1 MKCPQC
7 RADNAEGSRFCANCA
22 APLTPV
28 AEAVPSSQTQT
39 VDDPLPD
46 LPRGSL
52 FADRYEVIEEL
63 GSGGMGSVYKVYDK
77 KLKEKVALK
86 LIRPDLALRPKTL
99 DRFRDEIRLARRI
112 THKNVCRMHDISEER
127 GTPFITME
135 YVPGE
140 DLKSIIRMVEKLS
153 PAQTIAIAR
162 QICAGL
168 AEAHR
173 LGTVHRDLK
182 PRNIMI
188 DREGTARIMDFGL
201 ARSLEEKGITDG
213 RAMIGTPEYMSP
225 EQAEGKPADERSD
238 IYSLGVIL
246 FEMLTGRIP
255 FDGDSALSIAIK
267 HKTERPPDPRKL
279 NLQVTEALS
288 RLVLKCLE
296 KDRGR
301 RYQSVTEIQAELDEL
316 AKQFPSGEKVLPR
329 SGSSARTAVSG
340 SFLSKRALTAAGAV
354 FLLAALALAV
364 RFILIPR
371 DTPTPAAAGKP
382 SLAVLYFK
390 NSTGDKDLDF
400 LRETLVDYL
409 IPELREATRQITTLS
424 EESIKSVLGRLGLED
439 AAGYTTENL
448 QAVTAKTRATYLLTA
463 AYFRAGAELEIKY
476 TLTDARNT
484 QAIESGSV
492 RGSEQE
498 PGRLAAQL
506 RQRVLV
512 DLKLPGEA
520 QVVKPNAPSVSL
532 PAQRFY
538 QQARQ
543 ADRKYWKGSN
553 SRDFEKA
560 LDFYDQALREEPRYA
575 LAYVGLGDL
584 YQHSYVVSHKRED
597 LDKALEYY
605 QRGYGVEPES
615 PGTNAGLGWAYYLRG
630 DNVGAFSFFKRAFDF
645 GPENPSSAADVG
657 SFFRSIGLPGKA
669 IQFYTRAI
677 DRGGFYSAAATGGAI
692 DEIHRLRA
700 TCCERLGE
708 TAKAVADAR
717 TWLELEPENI
727 DAELFLARMLIGQ
740 RSLKEAEREIG
751 VVERSD
757 PANLNLKYTKALLF
771 AARGDKARA
780 LPLIEEAK
788 KDPVYFSY
796 LLSRVYA
803 GCGLKDDAIRII
815 RLGIDRGFEDTV
827 SYLYE
832 YPVLALD
839 KFFDNLRGEPRFE
852 EILSRQKASYE
863 ENQRKFGGL

>member
-7 RADNAEGSRFCANCA
+7 RSDNAEGSRFCANCA

-28 AEAVPSSQTQT
+28 AEAVLSSQTQT

-188 DREGTARIMDFGL
+188 DRDGTARIMDFGL

-279 NLQVTEALS
+279 NPQVTEALS

-301 RYQSVTEIQAELDEL
+301 RYQSVTEILAELDEL

-340 SFLSKRALTAAGAV
+340 PLPVEAGARRRRGSLFAGRPGARRPV
-354 FLLAALALAV
+354 HFDPAG
-364 RFILIPR
+364 R
-371 DTPTPAAAGKP
+371 PAARRRRASLRWPFFISRTARGTKNWTISGRPWSIISFPSSGRRPGNLPHSARNPSRASSAGWGSRTP
-382 SLAVLYFK
+382 
-390 NSTGDKDLDF
+390 
-400 LRETLVDYL
+400 
-409 IPELREATRQITTLS
+409 PATRRRTC
-424 EESIKSVLGRLGLED
+424 RLWPP
-439 AAGYTTENL
+439 
-448 QAVTAKTRATYLLTA
+448 R
-463 AYFRAGAELEIKY
+463 
-476 TLTDARNT
+476 
-484 QAIESGSV
+484 
-492 RGSEQE
+492 
-498 PGRLAAQL
+498 P
-506 RQRVLV
+506 
-512 DLKLPGEA
+512 
-520 QVVKPNAPSVSL
+520 APSI
-532 PAQRFY
+532 F
-538 QQARQ
+538 
-543 ADRKYWKGSN
+543 
-553 SRDFEKA
+553 
-560 LDFYDQALREEPRYA
+560 
-575 LAYVGLGDL
+575 
-584 YQHSYVVSHKRED
+584 
-597 LDKALEYY
+597 
-605 QRGYGVEPES
+605 
-615 PGTNAGLGWAYYLRG
+615 
-630 DNVGAFSFFKRAFDF
+630 
-645 GPENPSSAADVG
+645 
-657 SFFRSIGLPGKA
+657 
-669 IQFYTRAI
+669 
-677 DRGGFYSAAATGGAI
+677 
-692 DEIHRLRA
+692 
-700 TCCERLGE
+700 
-708 TAKAVADAR
+708 
-717 TWLELEPENI
+717 
-727 DAELFLARMLIGQ
+727 
-740 RSLKEAEREIG
+740 
-751 VVERSD
+751 
-757 PANLNLKYTKALLF
+757 
-771 AARGDKARA
+771 
-780 LPLIEEAK
+780 
-788 KDPVYFSY
+788 
-796 LLSRVYA
+796 
-803 GCGLKDDAIRII
+803 
-815 RLGIDRGFEDTV
+815 
-827 SYLYE
+827 
-832 YPVLALD
+832 
-839 KFFDNLRGEPRFE
+839 
-852 EILSRQKASYE
+852 
-863 ENQRKFGGL
+863 

>member
-1 MKCPQC
+1 MPR
-7 RADNAEGSRFCANCA
+7 RAAFART
-22 APLTPV
+22 APLLSTPV
-28 AEAVPSSQTQT
+28 AEAVLSSRTQT

-52 FADRYEVIEEL
+52 FAGRYEVIEEL

-86 LIRPDLALRPKTL
+86 LIRPELALRPKTL

-140 DLKSIIRMVEKLS
+140 DLKSIIRMVDKLS

-188 DREGTARIMDFGL
+188 DRDGTARIMDFGL
-201 ARSLEEKGITDG
+201 ARSLEEKGITVG

-255 FDGDSALSIAIK
+255 FDGDSALSIAVK

-279 NLQVTEALS
+279 NPQVTEALS
-288 RLVLKCLE
+288 KLVLKCLE
-296 KDRGR
+296 KDRDR

-329 SGSSARTAVSG
+329 SRSSTPTAISG
-340 SFLSKRALTAAGAV
+340 TFLSKRTLTAAGAV

-364 RFILIPR
+364 RFVLIPR
-371 DTPTPAAAGKP
+371 DTPSPAAAGKP

-390 NSTGDKDLDF
+390 NSTGDKELDY

-409 IPELREATRQITTLS
+409 IPELRAATRQFTTLS
-424 EESIKSVLGRLGLED
+424 EESIKSVLSRLGLED
-439 AAGYTTENL
+439 AAGYSTENL
-448 QAVTAKTRATYLLTA
+448 RAVAAKTRATYLLTA
-463 AYFRAGAELEIKY
+463 AYFRAGTELEIKY
-476 TLTDARNT
+476 NLLDTSDT
-484 QAIESGSV
+484 QPVRSGSV
-492 RGSEQE
+492 RGSEQDYLL
-498 PGRLAAQL
+498 LAARL
-506 RQRVLV
+506 GREVLA
-512 DLKLPGEA
+512 DLKLPAGA
-520 QVVKPNAPSVSL
+520 QVAKPNVTSVSR
-532 PAQRFY
+532 PALRFY
-538 QQARQ
+538 QLARQ
-543 ADRKYWKGSN
+543 ADRRYWKSSD
-553 SRDFEKA
+553 SRDFQKA

-584 YQHSYVVSHKRED
+584 YQHSYVASHKRED
-597 LDKALEYY
+597 LDKAREYY
-605 QRGYGVEPES
+605 DRAYGVEPES
-615 PGTNAGLGWAYYLRG
+615 PETNAGLGWAYFLRG
-630 DNVGAFSFFKRAFDF
+630 DNEGAFSFFKRAFDF
-645 GPENPSSAADVG
+645 GPENPSIAADVG

-669 IQFYTRAI
+669 IQFYTHAI
-677 DRGGFYSAAATGGAI
+677 DRGGFYAAAASGGAI
-692 DEIHRLRA
+692 DELHRLRA
-700 TCCERLGE
+700 TCYERLGE
-708 TAKAVADAR
+708 TARAVADAR
-717 TWLELEPENI
+717 TWLELEPESI

-740 RSLKEAEREIG
+740 RSLKEAEREID
-751 VVERSD
+751 VVDRLD
-757 PANLNLKYTKALLF
+757 PANLNLKYTRALLF
-771 AARGDKARA
+771 AARGEKARA

-788 KDPVYFSY
+788 KDPVYLLIFSPGFTRAVD
-796 LLSRVYA
+796 SRTTPSRSS
-803 GCGLKDDAIRII
+803 GSGS
-815 RLGIDRGFEDTV
+815 TV
-827 SYLYE
+827 GSGT
-832 YPVLALD
+832 P
-839 KFFDNLRGEPRFE
+839 
-852 EILSRQKASYE
+852 
-863 ENQRKFGGL
+863 